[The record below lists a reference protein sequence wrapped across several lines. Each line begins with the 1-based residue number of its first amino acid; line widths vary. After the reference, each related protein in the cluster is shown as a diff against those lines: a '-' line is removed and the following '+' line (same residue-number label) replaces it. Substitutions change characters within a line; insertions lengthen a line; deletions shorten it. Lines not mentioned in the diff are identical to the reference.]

1 MPGLGNNKNTKCC
14 EFDGCNISFRKRAKA
29 SACCLIS
36 PARKVSVEVESR
48 RETLRQNGFKHEEII
63 SSDAWGG
70 LKQPLP
76 REEPNP
82 PT

>member
-1 MPGLGNNKNTKCC
+1 MPGLRNNKNMKCW
-14 EFDGCNISFRKRAKA
+14 EFDGCNISCRKRAKA
-29 SACCLIS
+29 STCCLMS

-48 RETLRQNGFKHEEII
+48 RETLRQNGFKREDII

-76 REEPNP
+76 REQFNP